1 MENRRVIEEDE
12 IDLVEL
18 FKTLVKRKWFI
29 VIFTMVVTVLAVV
42 YAYMKTPIY
51 EVKVL
56 VEIGSYKVDNSNN
69 SNNSNNRILLDNA
82 TQLVRKL
89 NVIFIDIVKNEKD
102 RESKISSIRIPKKAK
117 NFIEIKSES
126 ISNELAIKEIQKVIT
141 YIQSKHKR
149 VLSDIKKNRE
159 LEIKNIDMQ
168 IENIKTKELGF
179 LEEEIKLAQDNISK
193 YKKDLNEI
201 KIEIKSQKKL
211 NPTFAALSLMEKRD
225 LNVQVRT
232 LEKSIIK
239 LKVQKNRLL
248 TSGVN
253 QLIERKNILE
263 SMLLSHN
270 YKNSEVVGKII
281 TNDYPIKP
289 KKKLIVVVAFVT
301 GFILSIFLVFFLEF
315 IRSMKEES
323 RKNED

>member
-29 VIFTMVVTVLAVV
+29 VIFTMAVTVLAVV

-51 EVKVL
+51 EVKAL
-56 VEIGSYKVDNSNN
+56 VEIGSYKVDNNN
-69 SNNSNNRILLDNA
+69 NNNNRILLDNA

-102 RESKISSIRIPKKAK
+102 RESKISSISIPKKAK

-248 TSGVN
+248 TSGIN

-263 SMLLSHN
+263 SMLLPYN

-323 RKNED
+323 KKNED

>member
-29 VIFTMVVTVLAVV
+29 VIFTMAVTVLAVV

-51 EVKVL
+51 EVKAL
-56 VEIGSYKVDNSNN
+56 VEIGSYKVGNN
-69 SNNSNNRILLDNA
+69 NNNNNRILLDNA

-102 RESKISSIRIPKKAK
+102 RESKISSISIPKKAK

-253 QLIERKNILE
+253 QLIEKKNILE
-263 SMLLSHN
+263 SMLLPYN

-281 TNDYPIKP
+281 TNDYPVKP
-289 KKKLIVVVAFVT
+289 KKKLIVAVAFVM
-301 GFILSIFLVFFLEF
+301 GFILSIFLVF

-323 RKNED
+323 KKMKVSVTST